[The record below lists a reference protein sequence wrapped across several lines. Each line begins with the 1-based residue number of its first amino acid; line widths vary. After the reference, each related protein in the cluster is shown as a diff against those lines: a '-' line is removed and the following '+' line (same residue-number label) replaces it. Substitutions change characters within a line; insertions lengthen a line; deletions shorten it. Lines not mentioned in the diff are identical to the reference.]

1 MLQDFGAAL
10 SVILN
15 GCPPPACKG
24 TINQLINSTAGANG
38 VVLESLSKGAHTCA
52 VQLIYIGT

>member
-24 TINQLINSTAGANG
+24 TINQLINSAAGANG
-38 VVLESLSKGAHTCA
+38 VVLETLSKGAHTCA
-52 VQLIYIGT
+52 VYIGT